1 MDYVPPLNG
10 KTEDPDRPYV
20 DADPAN
26 NVEGSI
32 PSGAAL
38 EQPMRELL
46 ALIEAAALVPDGGDL
61 TQVKQ
66 AVTSLIGTAIAT
78 LSATI
83 NTALAEKVAKTG
95 DAVTGLIDSTIAAGA
110 GLRLTISD
118 NTASLIQSLVFRRGD
133 GSGTV
138 AQFQTRGDAANGID
152 QLRLNFAG
160 GQSYTFNTAGNLL
173 LGADPS
179 AALDAAT
186 KQYVDGRLVPTGTT
200 ILFNGT
206 SAPAGFL
213 KENGA
218 AVSRTTY
225 AALYA
230 VIGTAHGVG
239 DGATTFNL
247 PESRGEFFRALD
259 DGRGIDAGRA
269 LASASTTP
277 RRSCDRSRAS
287 GCTAAR
293 PGPRHSPA
301 PCRSRSASWSRR
313 RRLPTMRSTVRRPN
327 GRRTSCGTH

>member
-1 MDYVPPLNG
+1 MDRYDPLNAVAPG
-10 KTEDPDRPYV
+10 EAYRN
-20 DADPAN
+20 AN
-26 NVEGSI
+26 EGTGDEGSFPNALGFDATMTEI
-32 PSGAAL
+32 VNAIVALGGVPSNASWDQLGARIIAYVATQDDAL
-38 EQPMRELL
+38 STALTALL
-46 ALIEAAALVPDGGDL
+46 AG
-61 TQVKQ
+61 
-66 AVTSLIGTAIAT
+66 
-78 LSATI
+78 
-83 NTALAEKVAKTG
+83 KVAKTG

-118 NTASLIQSLVFRRGD
+118 NTAALIQSLLFRRGD

-152 QLRLNFAG
+152 QLRLNFTG
-160 GQSYTFNTAGNLL
+160 GQSYTFNKAGNLL

-186 KQYVDGRLVPTGTT
+186 KQYVDGREVPTGTT

-269 LASASTTP
+269 LASAQADELKSHRHALSKRGGNNSVSSTSLVAGAGTANVAFDADIMDLTGGAETRP
-277 RRSCDRSRAS
+277 RNVPKLACIKY
-287 GCTAAR
+287 
-293 PGPRHSPA
+293 
-301 PCRSRSASWSRR
+301 
-313 RRLPTMRSTVRRPN
+313 
-327 GRRTSCGTH
+327 